1 MKKNNIII
9 ISGPTASGKTSI
21 SIELAKSLEAEIVN
35 FDSLLFYKE
44 LLIGNARPTNVEME
58 GVPHHL
64 VATHSI
70 ASPINAADF
79 MREAISIIN
88 EIHSRDK
95 VVILVG
101 GSGFYL
107 QAILNGMYESK
118 TTRSDITEKS
128 DRLYQDEGIKPFRDI
143 LEEFDQKSF
152 DQYHE
157 NDHYRNRRAVEHYW
171 TTGSK
176 FSDSRSEMSKRLEN
190 SPTVKFCWRTYH
202 CYLDLDKP
210 DHFEI
215 ILKRT
220 KKMLEDGLINE
231 VKKLIDCGFTGQ
243 EKPLNS
249 IGYKETFDY
258 LNEKYSNLDE
268 YSERISINTRRL
280 AKSQRT
286 WFKKVE
292 KVTYHPINQREDL
305 LADCIKFIRE

>member
-21 SIELAKSLEAEIVN
+21 SIELAKSIDAEIVN

-44 LLIGNARPTNVEME
+44 LLIGNARPTDHEMD
-58 GVPHHL
+58 GIPHHL
-64 VATHSI
+64 VGSHSI
-70 ASPINAADF
+70 RNPINAAEF
-79 MREAISIIN
+79 MRQAIIIIN
-88 EIHSRDK
+88 EIHSRNK

-107 QAILNGMYESK
+107 QAVLNGMYESE
-118 TTRSDITEKS
+118 TTRPDITERS
-128 DRLYQDEGIKPFRDI
+128 DNLYKKEGIKPFRDI
-143 LEEFDQKSF
+143 LQKEDTKSF
-152 DQYHE
+152 KQYHE
-157 NDHYRNRRAVEHYW
+157 NDHYRNRRAVEHFW
-171 TTGSK
+171 MTNNK
-176 FSDSRSEMSKRLEN
+176 FSNSRADMSIRIEQ
-190 SPTVKFCWRTYH
+190 SPTKRFSWSILH

-210 DHFEI
+210 EHYEI

-220 KKMLEDGLINE
+220 EKMLNDGLINE
-231 VKKLIDCGFTGQ
+231 VKNLISDGFTGE
-243 EKPLNS
+243 EKPLKS

-258 LNEKYSNLDE
+258 LNQRYSNLEE

-292 KVTYHPINQREDL
+292 KNTYHTLNDKNKL
-305 LADCIKFIRE
+305 LTDCIKFIRE